1 MKPNVRTELLF
12 DTLQSSPLNTESL
25 VNFVIMDQVT
35 IYGTNLDAADVI
47 TFEILTL
54 TPGDMLGFIGSNF
67 IQRDKL
73 PNIESVTQLMCDQ
86 CAENGDKIPVRLTAK
101 NPVVVLD
108 APQGLIIRAVYAGAG
123 IGLSKVFITAGT
135 ETHIISED
143 MRGCPTVCCTPDPLA
158 WRETGVRR
166 CDLVADNLEAL
177 MVNNCGKEEWQ
188 VLRPLTW
195 IDSGITRCHNHYVET
210 QQVNDCG
217 TIRWTATTEYCNFEA
232 SFNLPCGGL
241 AFRPTDVRDPE
252 ANVEVR
258 DCDNVLLG
266 YIYPTPRN
274 GARTEITTECEGLGC
289 CGSGPAVLGY
299 AVDGGKVSS
308 CCTPPLH
315 IIIDKMPGACGGGAG
330 ALTTADTPTVLL
342 SGDGT
347 VSTPLRANAKISPDG
362 GNLLTAH
369 VNGLYAGLP
378 PIPQGTVDDVVLAST
393 PLGVL
398 YWAKL
403 CTCDPPLPNPLRFR
417 GASVGGPTLWP
428 IDPYSATVE
437 VYDGVTLLDT
447 ITVTNS
453 TLGLV
458 EASNYGL
465 GEITVDVFLAAT
477 PTNTIQFPGT
487 YHTVV
492 SWGGVNLTK
501 GISLPSANLTSVPN
515 TLPPNAKSTYAMFMR
530 ASSFN
535 QDISGWDVSDVTNM
549 AMMFGQASAFNKP
562 LNTWNVSNV
571 TAMDAM
577 FYYASAFNQ
586 PLNSWNTASLTSMTS
601 MFASATAFNQTVSTF
616 NTSGV
621 NSLEMVFS
629 GASAFNKP
637 LNAWNVSNVTNMN
650 GLFDGAAAFN
660 QPLSAWDVSNVSTAE
675 RMFAGASAFNSDI
688 TSWATTSLMYTKQ
701 MFFNATAFNQSIGGW
716 DMSHVIDMI
725 SMFGNA
731 SVFNANIDN
740 WDTSSVETMRSMFQN
755 ATGFSGS
762 LAGWDVSNVI
772 DIDGMFSGATS
783 FNGAIGGWDVRNTTL
798 MNSMFAGATS
808 FNQDLSNWCVAQ
820 YPVQPLFFDTGAV
833 AYVLP
838 RPPWGVPC

>member
-108 APQGLIIRAVYAGAG
+108 APQGLIVRAVYAGAG

-177 MVNNCGKEEWQ
+177 MVNNCGKEDWQ

-308 CCTPPLH
+308 CCTPPVH
-315 IIIDKMPGACGGGAG
+315 IIIDKMPGSCGGGAG

-342 SGDGT
+342 TGDGT
-347 VSTPLRANAKISPDG
+347 ISTPLRANAKISPDG
-362 GNLLTAH
+362 GNLLTSH

-378 PIPQGTVDDVVLAST
+378 PIPPGTLTDVVLAST

-403 CTCDPPLPNPLRFR
+403 CTCEAQPLRFV
-417 GASVGGPTLWP
+417 GESVGGPTMWP
-428 IDPYSATVE
+428 IDPYSATVK

-453 TLGLV
+453 TLGLI
-458 EASNYGL
+458 EASTYARP
-465 GEITVDVFLAAT
+465 EITVDVYLTAP
-477 PTNTIQFPGT
+477 PTGAIQFPGG
-487 YHTVV
+487 YHTVAN
-492 SWGGVNLTK
+492 WGEVNLTH

-515 TLPPNAKSTYAMFMR
+515 TLPPDAKSMFAMFMT
-530 ASSFN
+530 ATSFN
-535 QDISGWDVSDVTNM
+535 QDISGWDVSAVTNM
-549 AMMFGQASAFNKP
+549 GAAFGGASAFNKS
-562 LNTWNVSNV
+562 LNAWNVSNV
-571 TAMDAM
+571 TLMDSM
-577 FYYASAFNQ
+577 FYNASAFNQ
-586 PLNSWNTASLTSMTS
+586 PLNLWNTASLTSMTG
-601 MFASATAFNQTVSTF
+601 MFAMASAFNQDVSTF
-616 NTSGV
+616 NVSGV
-621 NSLEMVFS
+621 TSLDSIFA
-629 GASAFNKP
+629 GALAFNRP
-637 LNAWNVSNVTNMN
+637 LNAWNVSNAVSMANI
-650 GLFDGAAAFN
+650 FDGASSFN
-660 QPLSAWDVSNVSTAE
+660 QSLNAWDVSQVVTAN
-675 RMFAGASAFNSDI
+675 RAFAGATAFNGDITTWVTTSLTNTADMFLNASAFN
-688 TSWATTSLMYTKQ
+688 Q
-701 MFFNATAFNQSIGGW
+701 GIGVW
-716 DMSHVIDMI
+716 DMSHVTDM
-725 SMFGNA
+725 SRMFYHA
-731 SVFNANIDN
+731 TSFNANIDGWN
-740 WDTSSVETMRSMFQN
+740 TSSATTTRSMFEG
-755 ATGFSGS
+755 ATAFSGS
-762 LAGWDVSNVI
+762 LAGWDVSNVV
-772 DIDGMFSGATS
+772 DIDGMFNGATS
-783 FNGAIGGWDVRNTTL
+783 FNGAIGGWDVSSTLL
-798 MNSMFAGATS
+798 MNSMFASATS
-808 FNQDLSNWCVAQ
+808 FNQDLSNWCVVQ
-820 YPVQPLFFDTGAV
+820 FNFQPLFFDTGAL